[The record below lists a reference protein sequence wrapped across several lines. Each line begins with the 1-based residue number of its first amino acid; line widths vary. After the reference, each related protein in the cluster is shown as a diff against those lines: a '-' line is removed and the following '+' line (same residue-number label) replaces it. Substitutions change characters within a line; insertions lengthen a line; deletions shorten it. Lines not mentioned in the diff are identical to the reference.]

1 MNKEIENKIVMETV
15 DTIIDEIN
23 EVSREYMYDYQHH
36 SESTDEFI
44 KDQEEILIKV
54 IKELNR
60 RIEKYEV

>member
-23 EVSREYMYDYQHH
+23 EVSREYMYDYQYH

-44 KDQEEILIKV
+44 KNQEEILVKV

-60 RIEKYEV
+60 RIEKHEV